1 MAEFFHGWKRKTGVL
16 TLGMA
21 CVFAAGW
28 VRNYTV
34 QDMLL
39 IRSDQ
44 EHFHLLVS
52 GHDGLIWMKIVDV
65 VGFSTG
71 RPFYDTDV
79 ADHSDPFEAIN
90 AEWKWKWL
98 GFQFG
103 QGEEIFQTPI
113 GFSMIPYWAIVIPLT
128 ALSAFLLLSKPKR
141 AASKTITEP
150 IADERP

>member
-1 MAEFFHGWKRKTGVL
+1 MGKCFHGWRRKAGCV
-16 TLGMA
+16 TLLMA

-39 IRSDQ
+39 IRRDQ

-65 VGFSTG
+65 VGFSRG

-79 ADHSDPFEAIN
+79 ADQSDPFEAIN
-90 AEWKWKWL
+90 AEWRWKWL

-113 GFSMIPYWAIVIPLT
+113 GFWIIPYWAIVIPLS
-128 ALSAFLLLSKPKR
+128 LISAYLLLCQPRQSTPK
-141 AASKTITEP
+141 KITEP
-150 IADERP
+150 TVNEGT